1 MVLAKGPFAVQR
13 RLRRA
18 ATGPHD
24 GIWEGAGAGR
34 APELTGVGVVV
45 SMGPSRGGV
54 VR

>member
-1 MVLAKGPFAVQR
+1 MVWTKGPFAVQR

-18 ATGPHD
+18 ATGSRD

-45 SMGPSRGGV
+45 SMGPSSGGV
-54 VR
+54 VK